1 MTKRRFTKPPS
12 YGTGSR
18 ASDQVAPGELAP
30 EVREFKNVYVHE
42 RRLLERFRQGSEA
55 QPYQPAASLDGKS
68 RFDTPEERIGV
79 NQWKV
84 CWDRLDKAQNQI
96 SPSQYVR
103 VLFRILRGT
112 SLAVPTLLQLA
123 TAPTLELVK
132 EYLKDNEMDFRQQ
145 FIAETQRARSSIVI
159 SQKGSGYSLA
169 LSVYYAIVDPRL
181 ELSPLFKYCLAATT
195 SEHLRRVGILD
206 AHCEKLDTLAKQ
218 FEFLA
223 AMDYTLFPDLYNR
236 VWGKVIPAEFRVAA
250 SSLLRAALQQ

>member
-1 MTKRRFTKPPS
+1 MGKRWFSRPPKC
-12 YGTGSR
+12 GAGSR
-18 ASDQVAPGELAP
+18 AADRTAPGELAP
-30 EVREFKNVYVHE
+30 EVQEFKNIYVHE
-42 RRLLERFRQGSEA
+42 RRLLDRFRQGSSV

-68 RFDTPEERIGV
+68 RFDTPEERVGV

-123 TAPTLELVK
+123 TAPTLELVR

-145 FIAETQRARSSIVI
+145 FVAETQRARSSIVI

-195 SEHLRRVGILD
+195 SEHLHRAGIPD
-206 AHCEKLDTLAKQ
+206 SHCEKLDKLAKQ

-223 AMDYTLFPDLYNR
+223 AMDYTVFPDLYDR
-236 VWGKVIPAEFRVAA
+236 VWGKVIPAGFRVAA
-250 SSLLRAALQQ
+250 ASLLRTALQ